1 LRSSMQYLPGMRKK
15 ATIREFVV
23 ILLKNFNI
31 ALSLQSLVE
40 LIRDEN
46 DDLLAEGNINDSLN
60 YGHFFRAFSKSAFRN
75 WRKRGG
81 RDAPKKRRAK
91 ETIPVSPNTMK
102 RTVRM
107 AFDVGDAVE
116 CDESGAEEASKS
128 AKTLGLDSQLQMHD
142 KKRVEIT
149 KAREKQRVAKYKR
162 ASAHFVADAGK
173 MFDVAGARKVLAS
186 EMGRHFKTVHEAFLA
201 FDANHKTSTLSVS
214 DFRKALRNRF
224 NLEMRDANFVA
235 LLVRLK
241 LMPTGGL
248 DKGISYDAFRRAFG
262 DMIDG
267 GMTGGGI
274 SVEMQARDA
283 AARRSFRD
291 RERARIAKYKRPSA
305 HFVCDLMTAEEAR
318 ERLLEAMGSHF
329 RSLHE
334 AYLAM
339 AVDRTK
345 KFLTS
350 KLFRSEVRNR
360 FNIELSDAEFKRF
373 LRNENLVELGTNI
386 IRYRAFR
393 NAFAASVDGHEAGD
407 LLRYGAEQN
416 AKHDRML
423 RKALKIAKSPV
434 DLKTVRLNIERRQ
447 KTGRGHNRASPKGR
461 SCLRMSMRGVSKSL
475 LRRSPK
481 K

>member
-1 LRSSMQYLPGMRKK
+1 MGRHFKTVHEAFLAFDANHKTSTLSVSDFRKALRNRFNLEMTATNFAALLNSYALIEWGSKEIQY
-15 ATIREFVV
+15 
-23 ILLKNFNI
+23 
-31 ALSLQSLVE
+31 S
-40 LIRDEN
+40 
-46 DDLLAEGNINDSLN
+46 
-60 YGHFFRAFSKSAFRN
+60 AFSDAF
-75 WRKRGG
+75 GSMIDG
-81 RDAPKKRRAK
+81 EQTTTTSLD
-91 ETIPVSPNTMK
+91 
-102 RTVRM
+102 VR
-107 AFDVGDAVE
+107 
-116 CDESGAEEASKS
+116 
-128 AKTLGLDSQLQMHD
+128 LQTSD
-142 KKRVEIT
+142 KKRVEIA

-162 ASAHFVADAGK
+162 ASAHFVKSDNFFGVKRAG
-173 MFDVAGARKVLAS
+173 DVLAS

-235 LLVRLK
+235 LLIRLK

-248 DKGISYDAFRRAFG
+248 DKGISFEAFRRVFG

-318 ERLLEAMGSHF
+318 ERLMEAMSSHF

-447 KTGRGHNRASPKGR
+447 KTGRGYSPASPKGR
-461 SCLRMSMRGVSKSL
+461 GCLRMSMRGVSKSL